1 MQRPFFTPLV
11 VGFWLVTTGWLV
23 VEKILPSM
31 SPGSPPGYQALYT
44 SGNRLIPV
52 AWSVSWNDRP
62 IGWASSSTERTAD
75 GGLVVVSLLHFD
87 RLPIDEMLPRWTKA
101 LVRRAL
107 EQGQPGGS
115 PALDQGPS
123 DGSDSLSFDARGR
136 LSIDAEGR
144 LLSFN
149 SIVDLPGT
157 SDKVFLNG
165 SIDDDNLSITI
176 QGRGLKYETRRYL
189 PSNVMIGDEL
199 SPQATLPGLYTGR
212 RWTVPVY
219 SPIRPGHSPIEV
231 LHAHVTDEET
241 ISWEDQIV
249 RVHVVAYRDDPTS
262 HREPRCRLWV
272 DESGRVLK
280 QEASMLGC
288 RMTFLRRSDEEAEA
302 MAATEDPVSG
312 RPAAAAD
319 QAAPPPVKAAEATP
333 S

>member
-23 VEKILPSM
+23 VEKILPSL

-62 IGWASSSTERTAD
+62 IGSATSSTERTAD

-87 RLPIDEMLPRWTKA
+87 RLPIDEMLPRWTKT
-101 LVRRAL
+101 LLRRAL
-107 EQGQPGGS
+107 EQGQPDGS
-115 PALDQGPS
+115 PALDQGTP
-123 DGSDSLSFDARGR
+123 DGPDSLSFDARGR

-144 LLSFN
+144 LKSFN
-149 SIVDLPGT
+149 SIVNLPGT
-157 SDKVFLNG
+157 TEKIFLNG
-165 SIDDDNLSITI
+165 SIEDDNLSISI
-176 QGRGLKYETRRYL
+176 HGRGLRYETRRYL

-219 SPIRPGHSPIEV
+219 SPLRPGHSPIEV
-231 LHAHVTDEET
+231 LHAHVTEEET
-241 ISWEDQIV
+241 ISWEDQLV
-249 RVHVVAYRDDPTS
+249 HVHVVAYRDDPTS

-272 DESGRVLK
+272 DGSGRVLR
-280 QEASMLGC
+280 QEAALLGC
-288 RMTFLRRSDEEAEA
+288 RMTFLRRSDEEAEILVGA
-302 MAATEDPVSG
+302 ENPASERSPEAGDPSAA
-312 RPAAAAD
+312 RP
-319 QAAPPPVKAAEATP
+319 TP
-333 S
+333 AGETSRS